1 MSTRIDSTP
10 MGRLV
15 DPDDLLDV
23 GEVAELLGLAQKNSV
38 TTYMRRYKDFP
49 APVIEFANGKCRA
62 WHREDIEAWHARRQ
76 RR

>member
-1 MSTRIDSTP
+1 

-38 TTYMRRYKDFP
+38 TTYMRRYEDFP
-49 APVIEFANGKCRA
+49 EPVIEFAKGKCRA
-62 WHREDIEAWHARRQ
+62 WLREDIEQWHASRQ
-76 RR
+76 SRG

>member
-1 MSTRIDSTP
+1 MSTRLDSTP
-10 MGRLV
+10 MGRLI

-38 TTYMRRYKDFP
+38 TTYMRRYEDFP

-62 WHREDIEAWHARRQ
+62 WLREDIEAWHAHRKRG
-76 RR
+76 